1 MKVTFPQQ
9 LFDWELRVAAS
20 KHVTLRSLQAPLSL
34 TLLTNSIH
42 AQSHPLHVELS
53 DLGVRLEVDLP
64 RLAEHPA
71 ASHVRAPVL
80 AQEVQD
86 GGEHLEEYR
95 CKMLNQFANLYSL
108 DPPPARTP
116 SAVPTHL
123 AIGHD
128 DQALQ
133 SQRLHSREVYRAS
146 LLR

>member
-1 MKVTFPQQ
+1 MPS
-9 LFDWELRVAAS
+9 AS
-20 KHVTLRSLQAPLSL
+20 LY
-34 TLLTNSIH
+34 LLTNSIH

-80 AQEVQD
+80 VQEVQD
-86 GGEHLEEYR
+86 GGEHLRENVESI
-95 CKMLNQFANLYSL
+95 CKFVQSL

-128 DQALQ
+128 DLALQ

-146 LLR
+146 LLQMRWRRAQYN